1 MKPLFLTCLFSLL
14 FLNSCKDIK
23 DPELRG
29 FDSVEIIKPGFI
41 KSTVRINV
49 RYYNPN
55 RFKAKLKEA
64 KGEAWIDNIYLG
76 TFQVD
81 SLIQVPALNEF
92 VVPVDL
98 TFETLKVIQLTGNDE
113 VLLKVTGNAKA
124 GKGGFYRNFS
134 LNYEGK
140 QNIRKYFQGT
150 PSDNSASPPLTSPAH

>member
-1 MKPLFLTCLFSLL
+1 MKPLFFTCLFSLL
-14 FLNSCKDIK
+14 FLNSCKDIR

-29 FDSVEIIKPGFI
+29 FDSIEIIKPGFV
-41 KSTVRINV
+41 KSTVRINA

-64 KGEAWIDNIYLG
+64 HGEAWIDNIYLG

-98 TFETLKVIQLTGNDE
+98 TFETLKVIQLAGNDE

-140 QNIRKYFQGT
+140 QNIRKYFQNT
-150 PSDNSASPPLTSPAH
+150 PAGNAPSSTGTSPGH

>member
-1 MKPLFLTCLFSLL
+1 MKHLFLSCLFSLL

-150 PSDNSASPPLTSPAH
+150 PSGNSASPPLTSPAH

>member
-1 MKPLFLTCLFSLL
+1 MKSLFLTCLLSVL

-64 KGEAWIDNIYLG
+64 QGEAWIDNIYLG

-98 TFETLKVIQLTGNDE
+98 TFETLKVIQLAGSDE

-124 GKGGFYRNFS
+124 GKGGFYKNFS

-140 QNIRKYFQGT
+140 QNIRKYFQANPTGNT
-150 PSDNSASPPLTSPAH
+150 PSSTGTLPAH

>member
-1 MKPLFLTCLFSLL
+1 M
-14 FLNSCKDIK
+14 

-29 FDSVEIIKPGFI
+29 FDSVEIVRPGFI

-49 RYYNPN
+49 RYFNPN

-64 KGEAWIDNIYLG
+64 HGEAWIDNIYLG
-76 TFQVD
+76 TFQLD
-81 SLIQVPALNEF
+81 SVIQVPAINEF

-98 TFETLKVIQLTGNDE
+98 TFETLKVIQLAKNEE
-113 VLLKVTGNAKA
+113 VNLRVTGNAKA

-140 QNIRKYFQGT
+140 QNIRKYFEGN
-150 PSDNSASPPLTSPAH
+150 PASSTRSSTSIFPGH

>member
-1 MKPLFLTCLFSLL
+1 MKPFFLTSLFSLL
-14 FLNSCKDIK
+14 FLISCKDIK

-64 KGEAWIDNIYLG
+64 HGEAWIDNIYMG
-76 TFQVD
+76 TFQID
-81 SLIQVPALNEF
+81 SLIQVPSLNEF

-98 TFETLKVIQLTGNDE
+98 TFETLKVIQLAGNDE
-113 VLLKVTGNAKA
+113 VNLKVTGNAKA

-140 QNIRKYFQGT
+140 QNIRKYFQGNPAGNT
-150 PSDNSASPPLTSPAH
+150 PPSTGTSPGH

>member
-1 MKPLFLTCLFSLL
+1 MKPLLSTCLFSLL

-64 KGEAWIDNIYLG
+64 QGEAWIDNIYLG

-98 TFETLKVIQLTGNDE
+98 TFETLKVIQLAGSDE

-150 PSDNSASPPLTSPAH
+150 PSGNSASPPVISPGH

>member
-1 MKPLFLTCLFSLL
+1 MKPHFLTCLLSLL
-14 FLNSCKDIK
+14 FFNSCKDIK

-55 RFKAKLKEA
+55 KYKARLKEA
-64 KGEAWIDNIYLG
+64 HGEAWIDDVYLG
-76 TFQVD
+76 TFQID
-81 SLIQVPALNEF
+81 SLIQVPALQEF

-98 TFETLKVIQLTGNDE
+98 TFETLKVIQLAKNEE
-113 VLLKVTGNAKA
+113 VNLKVTGNAKA
-124 GKGGFYRNFS
+124 GKAGFYRNFS

-140 QNIRKYFQGT
+140 QNIRKYFQVNPGT
-150 PSDNSASPPLTSPAH
+150 PSTGTSPGH

>member
-1 MKPLFLTCLFSLL
+1 MKPLFLTSLFSLL
-14 FLNSCKDIK
+14 IFSSCKDIK

-55 RFKAKLKEA
+55 RFNAKLKEA
-64 KGEAWIDNIYLG
+64 QGEAWIDNIYLG

-98 TFETLKVIQLTGNDE
+98 TFETLK
-113 VLLKVTGNAKA
+113 
-124 GKGGFYRNFS
+124 
-134 LNYEGK
+134 
-140 QNIRKYFQGT
+140 
-150 PSDNSASPPLTSPAH
+150 

>member
-1 MKPLFLTCLFSLL
+1 MKLFVLTCLLSLL
-14 FLNSCKDIK
+14 FLSSCKDIK

-55 RFKAKLKEA
+55 RFKAKLKEVH
-64 KGEAWIDNIYLG
+64 GEAWIDNTYLG
-76 TFQVD
+76 TFQMD
-81 SLIQVPALNEF
+81 SLIQIPALNEF

-98 TFETLKVIQLTGNDE
+98 TFETLKVLQVTGSDE
-113 VLLKVTGNAKA
+113 VNLKVTGNAKA
-124 GKGGFYRNFS
+124 GKGSFYRNFS

-140 QNIRKYFQGT
+140 QNIKKYFQSN
-150 PSDNSASPPLTSPAH
+150 PVTSPSSTGTAPGH